1 MKKENNKPSLS
12 VIGSTGSIG
21 IQTLDVA
28 DRIGAD
34 VLMLSA
40 GSNDRLLEE
49 QCRKYQPMIAAMA
62 DEKAAER
69 LKLALADT
77 DIKVYSGEEGVTDAS
92 YEINADSA
100 VIAVSGM
107 AAAMPMMAAAKSCRR
122 ICMANKEAIVAAGSH
137 LLSAIKEG
145 GADLIPVDSEH
156 SAIFQCLSGGR
167 KADVKKILLTAS
179 GGPFFGR
186 SKEELAGITPERALA
201 HPTWL
206 MGKKITVDSATLMN
220 KGFEV
225 IEAMHLFNVKAENIE
240 VVIHRESIVHSM
252 VEYCD
257 GAIIAELGL
266 PDMRTAIGYAI
277 TYPERR
283 PSGVGSVD
291 FAKLGQLTFGKPDTD
306 AFPLLA
312 FAQKTASFGG
322 TAPAVMSAAD
332 EIAVGAFLSG
342 RIGFSEIYDVVSSVT
357 EKLGRAGDT
366 TLDEIFAADAEARR
380 YTADLINS
388 RA

>member
-1 MKKENNKPSLS
+1 MKNENISASLS

-28 DRIGAD
+28 SAIGAG
-34 VLMLSA
+34 VEMMSA
-40 GSNDRLLEE
+40 GSNDKLLEE
-49 QCRKYQPMIAAMA
+49 QCRKYMPKIAAMA
-62 DEKAAER
+62 DEKAAAR
-69 LKLALADT
+69 LKIALADT
-77 DIKVYSGEEGVTDAS
+77 DIKVYSGNDGVTNAA
-92 YEINADSA
+92 YETKADSA

-107 AAAMPMMAAAKSCRR
+107 AAAMPMMAAAKSCKR
-122 ICMANKEAIVAAGSH
+122 ICMANKEAIVAAGEH
-137 LLSAIKEG
+137 LLSAIRDG
-145 GADLIPVDSEH
+145 GAELIPVDSEH

-179 GGPFFGR
+179 GGPFFG
-186 SKEELAGITPERALA
+186 STKAELAGITPERALA

-225 IEAMHLFNVKAENIE
+225 IEAMHLFDVSAEDIE

-283 PSGVGSVD
+283 PGGVGSVD
-291 FAKLGQLTFGKPDTD
+291 FAKLGRLTFGKPDTD

-312 FAQKTASFGG
+312 FAQKTAAVGG
-322 TAPAVMSAAD
+322 TAPAVMSASD

-342 RIGFSEIYDVVSSVT
+342 KIGFSDIYDVVAATT
-357 EKLGRAGDT
+357 EKVGRPGKT
-366 TLDEIFAADAEARR
+366 TLDDIFEADAEARR
-380 YTADLINS
+380 CAASIINN
-388 RA
+388 R

>member
-1 MKKENNKPSLS
+1 MKNENNISSLS

-28 DRIGAD
+28 SALGAR
-34 VLMLSA
+34 VELLTA
-40 GSNDRLLEE
+40 GSNDKLIEE
-49 QCRKYQPMIAAMA
+49 QCRKYKPRMAAMA
-62 DEKAAER
+62 NEAAAAR

-77 DIKVYSGEEGVTDAS
+77 DIKVFSGADGVTNAA
-92 YEINADSA
+92 YETKADSA

-107 AAAMPMMAAAKSCRR
+107 AAAMPMMAAAKSCKR
-122 ICMANKEAIVAAGSH
+122 ICMANKEAIVSAGAH
-137 LLSAIKEG
+137 LLAEIRRG
-145 GADLIPVDSEH
+145 GAELIPVDSEH

-167 KADVKKILLTAS
+167 KSDVKKILLTAS
-179 GGPFFGR
+179 GGPFFGCT
-186 SKEELAGITPERALA
+186 KAELSEITPERALA

-225 IEAMHLFNVKAENIE
+225 IEAMHLFNVSVDDIE

-257 GAIIAELGL
+257 GAVIAELGL

-283 PSGVGSVD
+283 PGGVGSVD
-291 FAKLGQLTFGKPDTD
+291 FAKLGKLTFGKPDTE

-312 FAQKTASFGG
+312 FAQKTAAVGG
-322 TAPAVMSAAD
+322 TAPAVMSASD

-342 RIGFSEIYDVVSSVT
+342 KIGFSEIYDVVARTT
-357 EKLGRAGDT
+357 ETVGRSGET
-366 TLDEIFAADAEARR
+366 TLDDIFEADAEARR
-380 YTADLINS
+380 FAASIINN
-388 RA
+388 R

>member
-1 MKKENNKPSLS
+1 MKNEKITASLS

-28 DRIGAD
+28 DHIGAE
-34 VLMLSA
+34 VRMLSA
-40 GSNDRLLEE
+40 GSNDKLLEA
-49 QCRKYQPMIAAMA
+49 QCRKYRPKIAAMA

-69 LKLALADT
+69 LKLALSDT
-77 DIKVYSGEEGVTDAS
+77 DVKVYSGNDGVTAAAG
-92 YEINADSA
+92 ETEADSA

-122 ICMANKEAIVAAGSH
+122 ICMANKEAIVAAGAH
-137 LLSAIKEG
+137 LLGAIRDG
-145 GADLIPVDSEH
+145 GAELIPVDSEH

-225 IEAMHLFNVKAENIE
+225 IEAMHLFDVPAEAIE

-283 PSGVGSVD
+283 PGGVGSVD
-291 FAKLGQLTFGKPDTD
+291 FAGLGRLTFGKPDTD

-312 FAQKTASFGG
+312 FAQKTAAFGG
-322 TAPAVMSAAD
+322 TAPAVMSASD
-332 EIAVGAFLSG
+332 EIAVGAFLTG
-342 RIGFSEIYDVVSSVT
+342 KLGFSEIYDVVSAVT
-357 EKLGRAGDT
+357 EKLGRAGET
-366 TLDEIFAADAEARR
+366 TLDEIFAADAEARIYAKEIISVR
-380 YTADLINS
+380 
-388 RA
+388 

>member
-1 MKKENNKPSLS
+1 MKNINENPSLS

-28 DRIGAD
+28 SAIGAKIE
-34 VLMLSA
+34 LLTA
-40 GSNDRLLEE
+40 GSNDKLIEE
-49 QCRKYQPMIAAMA
+49 QCRKYSPRIVAMA
-62 DEKAAER
+62 DEKAASR
-69 LKLALADT
+69 LKTALADT
-77 DIKVYSGEEGVTDAS
+77 DVKVYSGTDGVTNAA
-92 YEINADSA
+92 YEIKADSA

-107 AAAMPMMAAAKSCRR
+107 AAAMPMMAAAKSCKR
-122 ICMANKEAIVAAGSH
+122 ICMANKEAIVSAGAH
-137 LLSAIKEG
+137 LLAEIRRG
-145 GADLIPVDSEH
+145 GAELIPVDSEH

-179 GGPFFGR
+179 GGPFFG
-186 SKEELAGITPERALA
+186 STKAELAGITPERALA

-225 IEAMHLFNVKAENIE
+225 IEAMHLFNVDVADIE

-277 TYPERR
+277 TYPKRR
-283 PSGVGSVD
+283 PGGVGSVD
-291 FAKLGQLTFGKPDTD
+291 FAKLGKLTFGKPDTD

-312 FAQKTASFGG
+312 FAQKTAAVGG
-322 TAPAVMSAAD
+322 TAPAVMSASD

-342 RIGFSEIYDVVSSVT
+342 KIGFSEIYDVVAKTT
-357 EKLGRAGDT
+357 EAVGRSGET
-366 TLDEIFAADAEARR
+366 TLDDIFEADAEARR
-380 YTADLINS
+380 FAAAVIND
-388 RA
+388 R

>member
-1 MKKENNKPSLS
+1 MENKSSRASLS

-28 DRIGAD
+28 DRIGAS
-34 VLMLSA
+34 VKLLTA
-40 GSNDRLLEE
+40 GANDKLLEK
-49 QCRKYQPMIAAMA
+49 QCRKYHPTIAAMA
-62 DEKAAER
+62 DEAAAAR
-69 LKLALADT
+69 LKIALSDT
-77 DIKVYSGEEGVTDAS
+77 DIKVYSGDRGVTEAAG
-92 YEINADSA
+92 EINADSA

-122 ICMANKEAIVAAGSH
+122 ICMANKEAIVAAGAH
-137 LLSAIKEG
+137 LLAAIREG
-145 GADLIPVDSEH
+145 GAELIPVDSEH

-186 SKEELAGITPERALA
+186 TKEELAGITPERALA

-206 MGKKITVDSATLMN
+206 MGKKISVDSATLMN

-225 IEAMHLFNVKAENIE
+225 IEAMHLFDVKAEDIE

-252 VEYCD
+252 VEYRD

-277 TYPERR
+277 TYPERHAG
-283 PSGVGSVD
+283 GVGSVD
-291 FAKLGQLTFGKPDTD
+291 FAKLGSLTFGKPDTD

-312 FAQKTASFGG
+312 FAQKTAAFGG
-322 TAPAVMSAAD
+322 TAPAVMSASD

-342 RIGFSEIYDVVSSVT
+342 KLGFSEIYDVVSTVT

-366 TLDEIFAADAEARR
+366 TLDEIFEADAQARR
-380 YTADLINS
+380 YTADLIKA

>member
-1 MKKENNKPSLS
+1 MKNENNISSLS

-28 DRIGAD
+28 SALGAR
-34 VLMLSA
+34 VELLTA
-40 GSNDRLLEE
+40 GSNDNLIEE
-49 QCRKYQPMIAAMA
+49 QCRKYKPRMVAMA
-62 DEKAAER
+62 DETAAAR

-77 DIKVYSGEEGVTDAS
+77 DIKVCAGADGVTNAA
-92 YEINADSA
+92 YETKADSA

-107 AAAMPMMAAAKSCRR
+107 AAAMPMMAAAKSCKR
-122 ICMANKEAIVAAGSH
+122 ICMANKEAIVSAGAH
-137 LLSAIKEG
+137 LLAEIRRG
-145 GADLIPVDSEH
+145 GAELIPVDSEH

-179 GGPFFGR
+179 GGPFFG
-186 SKEELAGITPERALA
+186 STKAELSEITPERALA

-225 IEAMHLFNVKAENIE
+225 IEAMHLFNVSVDDIE

-283 PSGVGSVD
+283 PGGVGSVD
-291 FAKLGQLTFGKPDTD
+291 FAKLCKLTFGKPDTD

-312 FAQKTASFGG
+312 FAQKTAAVGG
-322 TAPAVMSAAD
+322 TAPAVMSASD

-342 RIGFSEIYDVVSSVT
+342 KIGFSEIYDVVARTT
-357 EKLGRAGDT
+357 ETVGRSGET
-366 TLDEIFAADAEARR
+366 TLDDIFEADAEARR
-380 YTADLINS
+380 FAASIINA
-388 RA
+388 R

>member
-1 MKKENNKPSLS
+1 MKNINENPSLS

-28 DRIGAD
+28 SAIGAKIE
-34 VLMLSA
+34 LLTA
-40 GSNDRLLEE
+40 GSNDKLIEE
-49 QCRKYQPMIAAMA
+49 QCRKYSPRIVAMA
-62 DEKAAER
+62 DEKAASR
-69 LKLALADT
+69 LKTALADT
-77 DIKVYSGEEGVTDAS
+77 GVKVYSGADGVTNAA
-92 YEINADSA
+92 YEVNADSA

-107 AAAMPMMAAAKSCRR
+107 AAAMPMMAAAKSCKR
-122 ICMANKEAIVAAGSH
+122 ICMANKEAIVSAGAH
-137 LLSAIKEG
+137 LLAEIRSG
-145 GADLIPVDSEH
+145 GAELIPVDSEH

-179 GGPFFGR
+179 GGPFFG
-186 SKEELAGITPERALA
+186 STKAELAGITPERALA

-225 IEAMHLFNVKAENIE
+225 IEAMHLFNVDVADIE

-277 TYPERR
+277 TYPKRR
-283 PSGVGSVD
+283 PGGVGSVD
-291 FAKLGQLTFGKPDTD
+291 FAKLGKLTFGKPDID

-312 FAQKTASFGG
+312 FAQKTAAVGG
-322 TAPAVMSAAD
+322 TAPAVMSASD
-332 EIAVGAFLSG
+332 EVAVGAFLSG
-342 RIGFSEIYDVVSSVT
+342 KIGFSEIYDVVANTT
-357 EKLGRAGDT
+357 ETIGRSGET
-366 TLDEIFAADAEARR
+366 TLDDIFEADAEARR
-380 YTADLINS
+380 FAAAVIND
-388 RA
+388 R